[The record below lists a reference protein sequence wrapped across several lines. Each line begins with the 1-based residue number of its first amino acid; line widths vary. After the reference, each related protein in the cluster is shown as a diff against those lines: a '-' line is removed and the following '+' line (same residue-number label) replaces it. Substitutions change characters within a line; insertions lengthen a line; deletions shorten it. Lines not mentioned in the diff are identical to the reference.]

1 MVSAPESQAALRL
14 VAGDAADTIDWT
26 VRRTSGSFEQRRFA
40 LLEAVPGVIGY
51 YSEGSS
57 ALASDYYEDA
67 RSEAGAAGRFR
78 AVPVVLDRTVKIRR
92 GVAWASEPLS
102 TNDDDAAVARLI
114 QITSKELAYPY
125 RDTILSNQKRDG
137 AAVGWK
143 RVTSSGACKFCRF
156 LADRG
161 AVYRDST
168 AIFASH
174 GSCMCTAAPVF
185 RGGAV
190 GPEATVM
197 QYIGSRRRQTPA
209 QKARLKAYLDAYP
222 D

>member
-1 MVSAPESQAALRL
+1 MVSATESQAALRL

-26 VRRTSGSFEQRRFA
+26 VRRSSGRFEQRRFA
-40 LLEAVPGVIGY
+40 LLEAVPGVIGF
-51 YSEGSS
+51 YSEGSA
-57 ALASDYYEDA
+57 ALAADFYEDE
-67 RSEAGAAGRFR
+67 REQAGVSGRFV
-78 AVPVVLDRTVKIRR
+78 AEPVVLDRSVKIRR

-102 TNDDDAAVARLI
+102 TDDVDAAVARMVE
-114 QITSKELAYPY
+114 ITTKELAHPY
-125 RDTILSNQKRDG
+125 RDTILTNQSADA

-143 RVTSSGACKFCRF
+143 RVTHSGACKFCRF
-156 LADRG
+156 LAARG
-161 AVYRDST
+161 AVYKDST

-174 GSCMCTAAPVF
+174 KNCLCTAAPVF

-197 QYIGSRRRQTPA
+197 QYIASRRKMTPK
-209 QKARLKAYLDAYP
+209 QKARLKDYLAGFP